1 MRANQSFVI
10 ALFCVL
16 LPLFTSNRSAVA
28 QSRMQQ
34 IAVSAVQSIIVDY
47 RSGTPQFSGLGRSG
61 FECVAH
67 AEDEDGN
74 MIFWLSLPL
83 PITSESRG
91 IFLPDGS
98 MIPGSD
104 QILAHQ
110 SAVESIICPL
120 PGESGVYYVLHTNF
134 VDETFRID
142 QSHSYYSIVDMNM
155 NGGSGGMRAINVLIG
170 QDGDRPAEGM
180 EVIALR
186 NPCTD
191 EYDRYLLMQY
201 DMAIDAFT
209 TRIFD
214 ADGFSEREILFNYAE
229 PSGFSGRGELDFH
242 EGKVGM
248 AFNGSGRA
256 LVFNYEPTTQ
266 ERSNQLEITIP
277 RDGILDLFRAPG
289 GLEFSPDGSKL
300 YLTHFYFAANTI
312 YQVEL
317 DNGLTQHKYDYDR
330 LPGSIE
336 LGPDGKVY
344 VAGQENI
351 IVFDDPNLPAAPM
364 RQLNLGG
371 LLDGG
376 FGMTDPVQYHT
387 VPYGGEAPELIIQV
401 QEEQCPCLGTARLTA
416 SDGFVSY
423 RWNPGGETEK
433 SIEVTESGS
442 YFVTAF
448 DEAGCSY
455 DSEPVEIDLTTPRIT
470 LQMADLTADVGTT
483 IAVPVEY
490 EGPFPVAGCASPLAD
505 IVVSVDNDLIDF
517 LGADDLTVVNTQ
529 VTGGRLEIRFT
540 ATLANDVLGSL
551 NFAVCPTSDTR
562 ISALQFESATVDG
575 CNFAFDFTNAQL
587 TVRDAPL
594 PIEGDL
600 SLCTCRP
607 QTTLTAPDGF
617 MAYSWT
623 PGNSNSR
630 FLLVS
635 EPGVYSVAVTTEA
648 GCVLNS
654 EPVTVEFLESAV
666 EFSLSEA
673 AGAAGETVQLTLD
686 ATVSGNDDPGCTPD
700 EFELSLRY
708 LQYPAA
714 MLQAPAGLEL
724 VEVQRSGDYETVRL
738 RGLRTDLPLDLDFL
752 LLADAVH
759 ATDVELLDLEWVG
772 CGASNTTFSDGRLE
786 IDSTC
791 ITTRIV
797 ILAPGALMTVS
808 GANPAAGET
817 EVAFDTGTDGEV
829 MLQLRSLSGGLA
841 REFLREYRPAGSHR
855 ERLFTADIASGQYL
869 LLLRR
874 PEGSYE
880 SCLLNIV
887 H

>member
-1 MRANQSFVI
+1 MRAKQSFVH
-10 ALFCVL
+10 ALICVL
-16 LPLFTSNRSAVA
+16 FILSAANHRAPA

-34 IAVSAVQSIIVDY
+34 LAVSAVQSIIVDY
-47 RSGTPQFSGLGRSG
+47 RSGTPQFGGLGRSG

-67 AEDEDGN
+67 AEDADGN

-83 PITSESRG
+83 PITSETRG
-91 IFLPDGS
+91 IFLPDGT

-110 SAVESIICPL
+110 SAVESIICPV
-120 PGESGVYYVLHTNF
+120 PGEDGVFYVLHTNF

-142 QSHSYYSIVDMNM
+142 QSHSYYSIVDLNM
-155 NGGSGGMRAINVLIG
+155 NGGTGGMRAINVLIG

-191 EYDRYLLMQY
+191 IYDRYLLLQY

-214 ADGFSEREILFNYAE
+214 ADGFREREILFNYAE
-229 PSGFSGRGELDFH
+229 PSSFSGRGELEFH

-256 LVFNYEPTTQ
+256 LVFDYEPTTQ
-266 ERSNQLEITIP
+266 ERANQLEITIP
-277 RDGILDLFRAPG
+277 RDGFLDLFRAPG
-289 GLEFSPDGSKL
+289 GLEFSPDGTKL

-351 IVFDDPNLPAAPM
+351 IVFDDPDLPAAPM
-364 RQLNLGG
+364 RRLNLGG

-387 VPYGGEAPELIIQV
+387 VPYGGESPELTIQVV
-401 QEEQCPCLGTARLTA
+401 QEECPCLGTAQLTA

-423 RWNPGGETEK
+423 RWNPGGETER
-433 SIEVTESGS
+433 SIEVAQSGS
-442 YFVTAF
+442 YYVTAV

-455 DSEPVEIDLTTPRIT
+455 DSEPVEIELNRPAIELRMPDQTV
-470 LQMADLTADVGTT
+470 DVGMN
-483 IAVPVEY
+483 ISVPVEY
-490 EGPFPVAGCASPLAD
+490 EGPFPLAGCAAP
-505 IVVSVDNDLIDF
+505 IVDVTVSVDDDLVDF
-517 LGADDLTVVNTQ
+517 LGADDLAVMNTQ
-529 VTGGRLEIRFT
+529 VNGGRLEIRFT
-540 ATLANDVLGSL
+540 ATLENDIPGRL
-551 NFAVCPTSDTR
+551 NFAVCPASDARTGQ
-562 ISALQFESATVDG
+562 LQFESAAVNSCD
-575 CNFAFDFTNAQL
+575 FDVDFTDAQL
-587 TVRDAPL
+587 TIRDTPL
-594 PIEGDL
+594 AIEGDL

-607 QTTLTAPDGF
+607 QTTLSAPDGF
-617 MAYSWT
+617 ADYSWT
-623 PGNSNSR
+623 PGNSNSQ

-635 EPGVYSVAVTTEA
+635 EPGEYSVSVTTEA

-666 EFSLSEA
+666 EFSLTDA
-673 AGAAGETVQLTLD
+673 AGAAGVTVQLTLD
-686 ATVSGNDDPGCTPD
+686 AALSGNNDPGCTPD
-700 EFELSLRY
+700 EFEISLRY

-714 MLQAPAGLEL
+714 LLQTPAGLEL
-724 VEVQRSGDYETVRL
+724 VSVQRSGEYETARI
-738 RGLRTDLPLDLDFL
+738 RGFRTDLPLNLDFL

-772 CGASNTTFSDGRLE
+772 CGASNTTFSNGRLE
-786 IDSTC
+786 IDGSC

-797 ILAPGALMTVS
+797 ILSPGALMTVS
-808 GANPAAGET
+808 GANPAASGT
-817 EVAFDTGTDGEV
+817 EVAFDTEIDGEV
-829 MLQLRSLSGGLA
+829 RLQLRSLTGDLT
-841 REFLREYRPAGSHR
+841 REFLREYRSAGSHR
-855 ERLFTADIASGQYL
+855 EQLRTADIASGQYL

-874 PEGSYE
+874 PDGRTE
-880 SCLLNIV
+880 SCLLHIM